1 MHIRHEKII
10 ATQYVKN
17 QNESDNE
24 KKVWREDVLEVQAD
38 RRAYERF
45 PAKIDARLFFGN
57 LIYTGKITD
66 LSQSGMFVS
75 TRVGFPVNSEFL
87 MVVLVN
93 DRTIKIPVK
102 VRRKV
107 KNENG
112 YSSGNNGIGVELV
125 DSPQQYM
132 DFIDNYKSVI

>member
-1 MHIRHEKII
+1 MHIRHEEII

-17 QNESDNE
+17 ETDNE
-24 KKVWREDVLEVQAD
+24 NKVWREDVLEVQAD

-45 PAKIDARLFFGN
+45 PAKINARLFFGN

-87 MVVLVN
+87 MVVLVD

-112 YSSGNNGIGVELV
+112 NSSANNGIGVELV
-125 DSPQQYM
+125 ESPQQYM